1 MHFNKKRSGNINIS
15 DKKRM
20 FIAINLDKDIK
31 HLIMNMQEKINGLI
45 KKNVN
50 IKYVDSKNLHISL
63 KFLGDLNSI
72 ESEKVSLALK
82 KISFQYNPFDIT
94 LTKNIGI
101 FTNRNIPRV
110 IWIGIKT
117 GSNKL
122 KEICSSIEQEL
133 INETFLRIEKN
144 FIPHITIGRIKKIK
158 YKDELVKNLKNIN
171 FKDSEDIKQNIQSIE
186 LMESQLTPNGPIY
199 RLLNKFP
206 FLQ

>member
-110 IWIGIKT
+110 IWIGIET